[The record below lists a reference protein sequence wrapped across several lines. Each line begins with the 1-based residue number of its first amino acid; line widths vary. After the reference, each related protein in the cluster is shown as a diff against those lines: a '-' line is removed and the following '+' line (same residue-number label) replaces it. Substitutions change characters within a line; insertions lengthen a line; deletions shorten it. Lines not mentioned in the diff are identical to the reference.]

1 MKKKLLIILGLVL
14 GVFSITFFTCKNFLT
29 HAYKTYDNNPNMKEK
44 VKTKE
49 SEKTEDSNIKEDV
62 IENEEELNNSTSQE
76 DNNQENV
83 DTTEDKTTTKEE
95 NTKTETPVKE
105 NNTTQSKTNTNTTTV
120 KEDTTKKETTTESKK
135 TETNTNSNTSTT
147 PSTSTNTNT
156 STTTESKKETKT
168 LVNTEEVTEK
178 ELKSEKYGTKFYTE
192 KHYTLSSYSDG
203 TTEKELSFT
212 ISTVMDVSGFNG
224 TAASMMDEAK
234 ALVEENMPKY
244 NELLAIVNG
253 YRAEK
258 GASPLELD
266 ENLTIAATIRAMEM
280 AYTNDMNHTRPNG
293 NSCFDIFE
301 ELGVPPMYTAGEN
314 IAAGYFT
321 PQLVA
326 EGWKKSPGHYSNM
339 INANFKKI
347 GLGMM
352 RLQGTTYGIYWAQM
366 FTS

>member
-1 MKKKLLIILGLVL
+1 MKKKLLIIFGLVL
-14 GVFSITFFTCKNFLT
+14 GVFSITFFSCKNFLT
-29 HAYKTYDNNPNMKEK
+29 HAYKTPDNNPNVKEK
-44 VKTKE
+44 AKTNE
-49 SEKTEDSNIKEDV
+49 SEKAEDSNIKEDV
-62 IENEEELNNSTSQE
+62 IENEEELNNSTSQDE
-76 DNNQENV
+76 NNLENAV
-83 DTTEDKTTTKEE
+83 TTEDKSTVKEE
-95 NTKTETPVKE
+95 NTKTETPAKE
-105 NNTTQSKTNTNTTTV
+105 NTTTQSKPSTNTTTV
-120 KEDTTKKETTTESKK
+120 KEDTTKKETTTDNKK
-135 TETNTNSNTSTT
+135 TETNTNTSTT
-147 PSTSTNTNT
+147 LSTSTNTNKG
-156 STTTESKKETKT
+156 TTTEPKKETKT
-168 LVNTEEVTEK
+168 LVNTEDVTER

-203 TTEKELSFT
+203 TTKKDLIYT
-212 ISTVMDVSGFNG
+212 VSTVMDVSGFNG

-234 ALVEENMPKY
+234 ALVEANRKTY

-301 ELGVPPMYTAGEN
+301 ELGVPPMYTSGEN

-321 PQLVA
+321 PKLVA